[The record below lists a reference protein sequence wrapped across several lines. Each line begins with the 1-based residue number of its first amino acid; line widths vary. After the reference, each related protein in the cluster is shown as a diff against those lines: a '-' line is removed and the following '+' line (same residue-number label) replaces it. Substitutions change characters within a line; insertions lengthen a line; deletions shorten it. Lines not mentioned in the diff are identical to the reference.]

1 MVPVMTRANL
11 QLTDYD
17 AEGPLHADDLVKVSA
32 PLSAL
37 LTQELDG
44 ASEALGIGSDEILIA
59 ALGRSIERTIGE
71 GIVDVDIPG
80 YGTSV
85 HAMALRCAGPAQAG
99 PDELLADVRSGL
111 EALKVRRIVHGVPD
125 DPRVQP
131 TSELLFADGDAAAT
145 RPHLGHAL
153 ELRAYRTGDVLI
165 LDWWFDARCF
175 EPYTVEELAEQFPL
189 ALIELTSE
197 ATPPV
202 HATPELAM
210 AH

>member
-1 MVPVMTRANL
+1 MTRANL

-17 AEGPLHADDLVKVSA
+17 AEGPLHVDNLEKVAA
-32 PLSAL
+32 PLTAL

-44 ASEALGIGSDEILIA
+44 ASDVLGLTSNEILIA
-59 ALGRSIERTIGE
+59 ALGRAIERTIGA
-71 GIVDVDIPG
+71 GTVTLDVPG

-85 HAMALRCAGPAQAG
+85 HSMTLGCAAPAQTPA
-99 PDELLADVRSGL
+99 DEMLGGVHDAL
-111 EALKVRRIVHGVPD
+111 EALKVRRIVHEVPD
-125 DPRVQP
+125 DPRGQSL
-131 TSELLFADGDAAAT
+131 SELLFAYGDTAPA

-153 ELRAYRTGDVLI
+153 ELRTYRVGDVI
-165 LDWWFDARCF
+165 ALDWWFDARSF
-175 EPYTVEELAEQFPL
+175 ESYTVEELAEQFPL

-197 ATPPV
+197 ATPPI

>member
-1 MVPVMTRANL
+1 MTRANL

-17 AEGPLHADDLVKVSA
+17 AVGPLRVEDLQKVAA

-44 ASEALGIGSDEILIA
+44 AATALGLTSDEILVA
-59 ALGRSIERTIGE
+59 ALGRAIERTIGE
-71 GIVDVDIPG
+71 GTVTLDVPG
-80 YGTSV
+80 FGTSV
-85 HAMALRCAGPAQAG
+85 QSMTLRCASPAQAG
-99 PDELLADVRSGL
+99 PDEMLAGVRGAL

-125 DPRVQP
+125 DPRRQP
-131 TSELLFADGDAAAT
+131 LSEVLFADGDTSAT
-145 RPHLGHAL
+145 LPHLGHAL
-153 ELRAYRTGDVLI
+153 ELRTYRDGDVI
-165 LDWWFDARCF
+165 ALDWWFDGRSF
-175 EPYTVEELAEQFPL
+175 EPYTVQELAEQFPF

-197 ATPPV
+197 ATPPI